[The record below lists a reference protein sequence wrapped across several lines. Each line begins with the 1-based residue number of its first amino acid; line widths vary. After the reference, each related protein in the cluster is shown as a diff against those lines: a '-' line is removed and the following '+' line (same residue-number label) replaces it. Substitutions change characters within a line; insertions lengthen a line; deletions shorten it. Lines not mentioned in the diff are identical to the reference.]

1 MNVILEIENYAIF
14 CSTNCRS
21 VLENTIIKIRI
32 NEKRRTIIIKN
43 DIFLNF
49 LN

>member
-32 NEKRRTIIIKN
+32 NEKRRIKN

>member
-32 NEKRRTIIIKN
+32 NEKRRIIKN

-49 LN
+49 LI